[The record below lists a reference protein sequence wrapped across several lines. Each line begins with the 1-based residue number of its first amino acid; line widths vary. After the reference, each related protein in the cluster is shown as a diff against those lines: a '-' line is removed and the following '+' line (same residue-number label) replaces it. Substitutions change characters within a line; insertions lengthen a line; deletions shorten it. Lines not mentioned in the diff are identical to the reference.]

1 LLCTPSV
8 FPTETSTR
16 EPPRKR
22 IFQDDQL
29 DSFKR
34 KDIVKSIDDLDHCSS
49 PPGFEFR
56 RFENSVLYYR
66 IHFDETS
73 DFPTI
78 LESIRVNEQL
88 NVQLQYNGVP
98 LPLPPWFVKGRN
110 ARLDKR
116 SMLENFPPFMRS
128 AALENENILLDEL
141 KQRTIYK
148 PKGRPP
154 FSAALIRFSLHL
166 RYTSLQAYK
175 LLLEK
180 FPLTFIIFF
189 E

>member
-1 LLCTPSV
+1 MLCTPSV

-29 DSFKR
+29 DSLKR

-78 LESIRVNEQL
+78 LESIRVNE
-88 NVQLQYNGVP
+88 
-98 LPLPPWFVKGRN
+98 
-110 ARLDKR
+110 
-116 SMLENFPPFMRS
+116 
-128 AALENENILLDEL
+128 
-141 KQRTIYK
+141 
-148 PKGRPP
+148 
-154 FSAALIRFSLHL
+154 
-166 RYTSLQAYK
+166 
-175 LLLEK
+175 
-180 FPLTFIIFF
+180 
-189 E
+189 